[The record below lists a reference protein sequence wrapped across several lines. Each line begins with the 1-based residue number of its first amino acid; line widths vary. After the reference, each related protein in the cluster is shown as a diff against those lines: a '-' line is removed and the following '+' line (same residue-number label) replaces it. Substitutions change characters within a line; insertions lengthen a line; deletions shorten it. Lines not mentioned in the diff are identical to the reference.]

1 MVSLLL
7 KLNHLIFYQVL
18 RRRKVNNALLN
29 SKGKVNEKVREGTAK
44 EQDPTEKKKELHFLH
59 LVLIYH
65 EN

>member
-18 RRRKVNNALLN
+18 RRCKVNNGLLN
-29 SKGKVNEKVREGTAK
+29 NKGKVNEKIREGIDK
-44 EQDPTEKKKELHFLH
+44 EQTPQRKKKELHFLH